1 MFSVFSDGWSQI
13 EHEKAY
19 VYIYLSIIYTAA
31 YTYKPE
37 QRNSTEGLLLHLID
51 FSIQWFY

>member
-13 EHEKAY
+13 EHEKAH

-37 QRNSTEGLLLHLID
+37 QRNSTEGLLLHVID
-51 FSIQWFY
+51 FSIQWF

>member
-13 EHEKAY
+13 EREKAY
-19 VYIYLSIIYTAA
+19 VYIYLSII

-51 FSIQWFY
+51 FSIQWF

>member
-19 VYIYLSIIYTAA
+19 VYIYLSIIYTAT

-37 QRNSTEGLLLHLID
+37 QRNSTEGHLLHLID
-51 FSIQWFY
+51 FSIQWF

>member
-19 VYIYLSIIYTAA
+19 ISIIYTAA
-31 YTYKPE
+31 YTYIPE
-37 QRNSTEGLLLHLID
+37 QRNSTEGLLLHLIE
-51 FSIQWFY
+51 FFIQWF

>member
-19 VYIYLSIIYTAA
+19 IYISISIIYTAS

-37 QRNSTEGLLLHLID
+37 QRDGTEGLLLHLID
-51 FSIQWFY
+51 FSIQWF

>member
-19 VYIYLSIIYTAA
+19 VYIYLSIIYTA
-31 YTYKPE
+31 TYKPE

-51 FSIQWFY
+51 FSIQWF